1 MTPSENQEIP
11 VVRLIRLLPLLIPI
25 ATRLLRN
32 PKVRARLGL
41 KPQGGGKR

>member
-1 MTPSENQEIP
+1 MA
-11 VVRLIRLLPLLIPI
+11 RLLRLLPIIIPI

-41 KPQGGGKR
+41 KPTDGSSSTR

>member
-1 MTPSENQEIP
+1 M
-11 VVRLIRLLPLLIPI
+11 IRLLRLLPIIIPV

-41 KPQGGGKR
+41 KPQDGTGRTR

>member
-1 MTPSENQEIP
+1 M
-11 VVRLIRLLPLLIPI
+11 IRLLRLLPIIVPI

-41 KPQGGGKR
+41 KPQGGAGATR